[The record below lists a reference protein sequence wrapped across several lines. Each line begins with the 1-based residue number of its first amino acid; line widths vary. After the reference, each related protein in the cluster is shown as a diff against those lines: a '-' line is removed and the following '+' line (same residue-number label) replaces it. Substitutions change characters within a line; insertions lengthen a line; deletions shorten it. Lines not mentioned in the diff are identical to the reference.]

1 MKIGGKNIIL
11 TGASSGIGLEVLKL
25 LSQYDNV
32 RIIAAAKD
40 NIESIPRKEG
50 TIFPF
55 LADLSKKEWIDSL
68 FDYAR
73 SVLGD
78 IDIYIA
84 NAGISYLEKLDTP
97 DWEHI
102 EGIFSLNVFSPIY
115 SLEKMTESSKGR
127 KIFFACTSSCVAI
140 IPLSYYSLYTST
152 KSATR
157 LFFDTYRYEKDKN
170 VHTMTIFPIAT
181 YTPIFD
187 KASKI
192 ANPPL
197 PFLRQEPETVA
208 KAIVRGIEKN
218 KTKVYPSYLFRL
230 FHVVGHI
237 FPFAFRI
244 YSWNEKK
251 KAEKH
256 LNL

>member
-1 MKIGGKNIIL
+1 MKIEGKNIVL

-25 LSQYDNV
+25 LSKYEGV
-32 RIIAAAKD
+32 RIVAAARD
-40 NIESIPRKEG
+40 TETIPQQQH
-50 TIFPF
+50 TIYPFPV
-55 LADLSKKEWIDSL
+55 DLSNREGVDAL
-68 FDYAR
+68 FDYAY
-73 SVLGD
+73 SVLGH
-78 IDIYIA
+78 IDIFMA
-84 NAGISYLEKLDTP
+84 NAGISYLEKLSTP

-115 SLEKMTESSKGR
+115 SLEKLLEKRNGR
-127 KIFFACTSSCVAI
+127 KVFFTCTSSGVAMV
-140 IPLSYYSLYTST
+140 PLSYYSLYTST

-157 LFFDTYRYEKDKN
+157 LFFDTYRYEKDPG

-181 YTPIFD
+181 RTPIFD

-197 PFLRQEPETVA
+197 PFLQQEPETVA

-218 KTKVYPSYLFRL
+218 KTKVCPSFLFRL
-230 FHVVGHI
+230 FYVVGHI

-244 YSWNEKK
+244 YSWNEKI